1 VNSDLELE
9 RTSRRPA
16 DKTCCL
22 IGEEDMR
29 NKPEWQAHDAYVQHQ
44 GIEKQ
49 QVNDAPAGPR
59 TPAKA
64 QVYQGEQHAQ
74 QSDDQADHLGRSST
88 TRARIGIGAPRALKS
103 IALVHAR
110 LVLIHCL
117 EVPLTL
123 LTRPRGDR
131 IETSAMSARGTKRTY
146 RDVCYLAAFEGKDGV
161 IGRQLVDS

>member
-1 VNSDLELE
+1 MNSDLELE

-29 NKPEWQAHDAYVQHQ
+29 NKPEWQANDAYVQHQ

-64 QVYQGEQHAQ
+64 EVYQGEQHAQ
-74 QSDDQADHLGRSST
+74 QSDDQADHLGAFHDTGSHWYR
-88 TRARIGIGAPRALKS
+88 RPRALKS

-123 LTRPRGDR
+123 LTLAHEV
-131 IETSAMSARGTKRTY
+131 IE
-146 RDVCYLAAFEGKDGV
+146 
-161 IGRQLVDS
+161 

>member
-1 VNSDLELE
+1 MPHREFRP
-9 RTSRRPA
+9 RTGTDFRRPA

-29 NKPEWQAHDAYVQHQ
+29 NKPEWQANDAYVQHQ

-64 QVYQGEQHAQ
+64 EV
-74 QSDDQADHLGRSST
+74 LGRSST

-131 IETSAMSARGTKRTY
+131 IETSAMSARGT
-146 RDVCYLAAFEGKDGV
+146 
-161 IGRQLVDS
+161 